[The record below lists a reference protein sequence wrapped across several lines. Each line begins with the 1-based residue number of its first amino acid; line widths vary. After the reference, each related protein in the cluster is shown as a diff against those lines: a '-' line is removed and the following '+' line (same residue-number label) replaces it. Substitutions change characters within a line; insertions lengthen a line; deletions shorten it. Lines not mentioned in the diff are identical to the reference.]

1 MCIHICS
8 ICYYYYVDAHV
19 YVHYKRDGMEL
30 MWRRVFFLLLF
41 TSSIWCLYVCVCF
54 VESIRPPVIG
64 LKRPSCPVFDG
75 YLILHRLPHTW
86 CLPYTHEMV
95 WRREGRSFVR
105 SYRKKKETLV
115 LLSQLVSTTKNK
127 PTIPPSQSFSSS
139 GNNKLVQR
147 RNNTNNRV
155 FLYGYRF
162 QGSRAIA
169 TRV

>member
-1 MCIHICS
+1 MTTCF
-8 ICYYYYVDAHV
+8 
-19 YVHYKRDGMEL
+19 
-30 MWRRVFFLLLF
+30 FFLLLF
-41 TSSIWCLYVCVCF
+41 IRLLYDVCMCVCF

-75 YLILHRLPHTW
+75 YLILHRP
-86 CLPYTHEMV
+86 PYLMSAIYT
-95 WRREGRSFVR
+95 RNGLKEGGKVFRSFVQ
-105 SYRKKKETLV
+105 KKKETLV